1 MPWIRRVTAEQF
13 LERGLEAVGFSVARQ
28 QRTRAATLVRRFRA
42 SFGASPGACSAIYRD
57 LQTTHIANARIAKPD
72 SHYFLVALNWLA
84 TYKKEEEMAGF
95 FQCHEETL
103 RKHIKKYVDAI
114 AALRAQK
121 IVWKDLNE
129 DPVAIFPLSVDG
141 IHCRANEPRKQPS
154 ATWCLPKLKQAALA
168 YEVGISVY
176 SNHIVWVSGPFPA
189 AQHDLKTY
197 QSPNG
202 LRSKIPEGIKVI
214 ADRGYRGEDVGR
226 TISIRNP
233 QDSQAL
239 KDFKRRV
246 RARHES
252 VNARLKHFKILEDR
266 FRHGVHRHKAVF
278 EAVCV
283 ITQYDMENGHP
294 LFDV

>member
-13 LERGLEAVGFSVARQ
+13 LERGLEAVGYDVGRQ
-28 QRTRAATLVRRFRA
+28 QRTRAATRVRRFRA
-42 SFGASPGACSAIYRD
+42 SFGAGPGACSAIYRD
-57 LQTTHIANARIAKPD
+57 LQTTRIANARIAKPD
-72 SHYFLVALNWLA
+72 SFYFLVAMNWLA
-84 TYKKEEEMAGF
+84 TYKKEEEMAGY

-103 RKHIKKYVDAI
+103 RNHIKKYVHAI
-114 AALRAQK
+114 AALKEQK
-121 IVWKDLNE
+121 IVWKDLN
-129 DPVAIFPLSVDG
+129 DTIAIFALSVDG
-141 IHCRANEPRKQPS
+141 VHCRVNEPRKQPS
-154 ATWCLPKLKQAALA
+154 AQWCSPKLKQAALA
-168 YEVGISVY
+168 YEVGIAVY
-176 SNHIVWVSGPFPA
+176 SNQVVWVNGPFPGSK
-189 AQHDLKTY
+189 HDLKVY

-202 LRSKIPEGIKVI
+202 LRSKIPAGKKVVT
-214 ADRGYRGEDVGR
+214 DRGYRGEDVGR
-226 TISIRNP
+226 TVSMRNP

-252 VNARLKHFKILEDR
+252 FNARLKRFKILEDR

-283 ITQYDMENGHP
+283 IAQYDMENGHP